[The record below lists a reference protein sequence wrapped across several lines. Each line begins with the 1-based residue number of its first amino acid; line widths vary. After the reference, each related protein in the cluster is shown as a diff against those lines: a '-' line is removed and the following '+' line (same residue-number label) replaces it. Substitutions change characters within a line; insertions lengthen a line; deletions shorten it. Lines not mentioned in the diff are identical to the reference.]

1 MPFTRKD
8 AERARD
14 AEQLEGALAAPE
26 DGASEIA
33 DDAAWAAWAAGA
45 SAEVADEPEEE
56 PERRRKLSPRRFF
69 NRRATAPEADA
80 RKRVRQDSAGAEG
93 DEPDAPEADAPE
105 APPLEEPA
113 ATAAAAEGAEA
124 VEAETSV
131 ASAAAT
137 RSAAVRRRRSAP
149 VAAADSDEAASQPVP
164 LDPTRRQE
172 RQERLEQV
180 ERSRKKRRRRKVARR
195 VMWALLGLFV
205 AAIIASLGAFAA
217 NRWYSFDDAADMV
230 GTWRLEGTDMQVE
243 ITEDT
248 IRLTDEVAYRYTID
262 PSDKTITFKFGNMTG
277 QGRYR
282 FSLDRQELSIT
293 DGSFDFWG
301 TLLSDLPWTLAAL
314 CSEWFGG
321 GVLTPGVG
329 EGVTAL
335 TRELTAQ
342 PDEPAADGSSG
353 ALDVPPG
360 AGAGDGAQDAA
371 GEGADGAADGA
382 DAGADADAAAGD
394 APASDD
400 AGAASSAASSAADA
414 AGSDVR
420 DVDALDLPADA

>member
-8 AERARD
+8 AERDRD
-14 AEQLEGALAAPE
+14 AEQFEGLAAPE

-45 SAEVADEPEEE
+45 VAEVADEPEEE
-56 PERRRKLSPRRFF
+56 PEQRRKLSPRRFF
-69 NRRATAPEADA
+69 NRRATAPAADARRGARRGGADAEDGEADA
-80 RKRVRQDSAGAEG
+80 SEEA
-93 DEPDAPEADAPE
+93 APEAASEGP
-105 APPLEEPA
+105 APA
-113 ATAAAAEGAEA
+113 AAIEAGEAAED
-124 VEAETSV
+124 ETP
-131 ASAAAT
+131 APSAATT
-137 RSAAVRRRRSAP
+137 RSAAARRRRSAP
-149 VAAADSDEAASQPVP
+149 VAAVDQEEAASQPVP
-164 LDPTRRQE
+164 LDPARRQE
-172 RQERLEQV
+172 RQERLEQI
-180 ERSRKKRRRRKVARR
+180 ERSRKKRHRRKIVRR
-195 VMWALLGLFV
+195 VMWTLLGLFV

-329 EGVTAL
+329 DGVTAL

-342 PDEPAADGSSG
+342 PDEPAADASSG

-360 AGAGDGAQDAA
+360 AGASDGAQDAA
-371 GEGADGAADGA
+371 GDGAAGGAAGGAGDADGAP
-382 DAGADADAAAGD
+382 AGE
-394 APASDD
+394 D
-400 AGAASSAASSAADA
+400 AGAASSAASSAADV

-420 DVDALDLPADA
+420 DVDALDLPTDA